1 MRARARFELSAAVDV
16 PNAQLTT
23 LPLTTQVGELPG
35 VQADDV
41 GVKFRIAGQ
50 FEVLLTVAWETAKRE
65 GHRFAHTALP
75 DEHPLHSEAIEA
87 DVLADISK
95 GRQLLRGNALFGPDS
110 VDRITL
116 GVWQNSGTSV
126 RVEHASLEIRPLPL
140 RE

>member
-1 MRARARFELSAAVDV
+1 VVPRARFELSAAVDV

-23 LPLTTQVGELPG
+23 LPLTKQVGELPG
-35 VQADDV
+35 VQADDG

-50 FEVLLTVAWETAKRE
+50 FEVLLTVAWDRANRE

-75 DEHPLHSEAIEA
+75 DEHPLHSEEIEA
-87 DVLADISK
+87 DVLADISE
-95 GRQLLRGNALFGPDS
+95 GRQLLRGNGLFGPDS

-116 GVWQNSGTSV
+116 GAWQNSGTSV
-126 RVEHASLEIRPLPL
+126 RVEHASLEIRPLPR